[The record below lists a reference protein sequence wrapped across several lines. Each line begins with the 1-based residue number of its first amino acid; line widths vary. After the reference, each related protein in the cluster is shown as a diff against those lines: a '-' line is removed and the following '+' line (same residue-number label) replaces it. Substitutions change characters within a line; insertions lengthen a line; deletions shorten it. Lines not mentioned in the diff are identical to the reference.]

1 MPQKGRWSTGELWIK
16 GDWKKVL
23 SGGTLVKAVRGS
35 RLGFAVT
42 GFFFKHEPVSNL
54 CVERSVQC
62 EQK

>member
-1 MPQKGRWSTGELWIK
+1 MWIK